1 MNDNKHTFQI
11 TSSWVNLLREHSRN
25 AIFPFVVHYSD
36 KTCVSSLGSISQSLN
51 HIWTLTTLQVQ
62 LTFYPY
68 PPASKASREVA
79 KITVRKN
86 LHNPFKWF
94 ISMSVRLW
102 QALTPIIDLSS
113 KQNQKPFQ
121 KKFATW
127 AAQAVFVSS
136 FLLQNKWTIN
146 SFKINQLFDLLPGY

>member
-86 LHNPFKWF
+86 LYNPFKWCQRICVSLCLF
-94 ISMSVRLW
+94 VCNKLW
-102 QALTPIIDLSS
+102 SQLLIFHLNRTKNHLKKVCRFGCASCFCKLIFGA
-113 KQNQKPFQ
+113 KQMD
-121 KKFATW
+121 
-127 AAQAVFVSS
+127 
-136 FLLQNKWTIN
+136 NK
-146 SFKINQLFDLLPGY
+146 LF

>member
-1 MNDNKHTFQI
+1 MNENKHTFQI

-62 LTFYPY
+62 STFYPY
-68 PPASKASREVA
+68 PPASKASRDVA

-86 LHNPFKWF
+86 LHNPFKWCQR
-94 ISMSVRLW
+94 ICVSVCLSVCDKLW
-102 QALTPIIDLSS
+102 PQLLIFHLNRTKNHL
-113 KQNQKPFQ
+113 
-121 KKFATW
+121 KKSLQLW
-127 AAQAVFVSS
+127 LHKL
-136 FLLQNKWTIN
+136 FL
-146 SFKINQLFDLLPGY
+146 